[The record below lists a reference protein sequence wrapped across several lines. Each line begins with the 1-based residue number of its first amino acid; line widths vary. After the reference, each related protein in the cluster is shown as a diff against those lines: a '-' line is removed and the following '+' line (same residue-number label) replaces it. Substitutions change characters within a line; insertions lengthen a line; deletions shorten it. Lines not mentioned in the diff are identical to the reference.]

1 VAAASCGEFLDLTK
15 PSNGSCRGL
24 MEYQIKIL
32 RGLDR
37 GNYVIMFIRGSMDI
51 AAFRRVLD
59 KLVEATQSFLDC
71 KILIDFQDCK
81 CQFLPSDVAQIALT
95 FDFTAWPHSN
105 KIALVSSPDK
115 EQYRHLVILS
125 DCLIDLKIDVSVFDE
140 MRDAISWLARGG

>member
-1 VAAASCGEFLDLTK
+1 
-15 PSNGSCRGL
+15 
-24 MEYQIKIL
+24 MEYQIKIH

-95 FDFTAWPHSN
+95 FDFAAWPHSN

-115 EQYRHLVILS
+115 EQYRYLVILS
-125 DCLIDLKIDVSVFDE
+125 DCLLEMKIDVCVFNE
-140 MRDAISWLARGG
+140 MRDAISWLAQGG